1 MKILEYDEVDPFG
14 VLQLNLLALEF
25 PLTPEHV
32 AHIRRTDPRP
42 FPFFAI
48 YAVEDGQ
55 VLGQVGVFRLPM
67 VSTEG
72 REDVGAVWAVSAH
85 PQHAGRG
92 IASLLLNEAHA
103 RMRAAGLRFSTLGT
117 NRYRV
122 AYKLYQQHGYEDM
135 GVLSTALA
143 HWETAHQPT
152 RLRARH
158 PRPDGFEL
166 VDKIFKDIAGSYLGY
181 AWRYTPFSIL
191 RDKVDIADMWI
202 LWENQCP
209 IGYAIAQKNKS
220 ILNISSLLLSKETDV
235 TEAIAAVANEIKTTY
250 VKVKINRPVEIDSLK
265 RAGYQV
271 AHPTWGA
278 FMLKPLLPD
287 VTADDAR
294 CLFGIGTDRF
304 LISWLD
310 VS

>member
-1 MKILEYDEVDPFG
+1 MEILEYDNVDSLK
-14 VLQLNLLALEF
+14 VLELNMLALEF

-32 AHIRRTDPRP
+32 AHIRRSDPRP

-48 YAVEDGQ
+48 YAVEDDQ

-67 VSTEG
+67 VSTDG
-72 REDVGAVWAVSAH
+72 REDVGGVWAVSTH
-85 PQHAGRG
+85 PHHVGRG
-92 IASLLLNEAHA
+92 VASRLLDEAHV

-135 GVLSTALA
+135 GVLATALA
-143 HWETAHQPT
+143 RWETAHQPT
-152 RLRARH
+152 RLRARL
-158 PRPDGFEL
+158 PGPEGFNL
-166 VDKIFKDIAGSYLGY
+166 VDKIFENVASHYIGY
-181 AWRYTPFSIL
+181 AWRHTPFAFL
-191 RDKVDIADMWI
+191 RDKVDITDMWI
-202 LWENQCP
+202 LWENRTP
-209 IGYAIAQKNKS
+209 VGYAIAQKNKS
-220 ILNISSLLLSKETDV
+220 ILNISSLLLTLDTDV
-235 TEAIAAVANEIKTTY
+235 TEAVAAVVNEVKTAY
-250 VKVKINRPVEIDSLK
+250 VKVKITRPVEIASLR
-265 RAGYQV
+265 RAGYLI

-287 VTADDAR
+287 VTVDDAR
-294 CLFGIGTDRF
+294 RPFGIGTDRF